1 MTELPELP
9 TEIPAGQPVGP
20 AGTFPGFFGPHAP
33 QESDLYKC
41 VHCGFCL
48 QACPT
53 YLETGLEAESP
64 RGRIALMKA
73 VNEGRLDMTPTVI
86 GHWDMCLQCRAC
98 ELACPSGVEY
108 GKIMEATR
116 AQVEQQTKRPIIER
130 TARSIGYK
138 TLLASPVKLRMA
150 GTALKLY
157 KKTGVRAIARS
168 TGLLKLLPGD
178 AVMADE
184 YLPELS
190 KKFFVAK
197 GQVYAARGVRKAK
210 VAMLAGCVM
219 ALTHAETL
227 EATVRVLTRN
237 GLEVHLTG
245 GQGCCGALNTH
256 AGEPDS
262 AIEMA
267 KKNIDS
273 FLSMNPDAIVSASAG
288 CGAAMKDYAELLR
301 DEGEYAERAGRVA
314 ALTRDIHELLVE
326 YDFEAP
332 TGRLDIT
339 VTYQDPCHL
348 LNAQRITDAPRQI
361 LNSIPGLE
369 LVELGE
375 PAICCGSAG
384 TYSLTQREM
393 SARLGKRKA
402 RNVIATGAEIVAT
415 GNPGCAMQLDFALN
429 QIASDESQTDSATR
443 GKSERTVK
451 VRYVVDLLDA
461 AYALE

>member
-1 MTELPELP
+1 MP
-9 TEIPAGQPVGP
+9 TDHPIGP
-20 AGTFPGFFGPHAP
+20 AGTFPGFSGPHAP
-33 QESDLYKC
+33 KESDLYRC

-73 VNEGRLDMTPTVI
+73 VNEGRLEMTDSVI

-98 ELACPSGVEY
+98 ELSCPSGVEY
-108 GKIMEATR
+108 GKLMEATR
-116 AQVEQQTKRPIIER
+116 AQVQQHTEQSFTEK

-138 TLLASPVKLRMA
+138 TVLSSPMKLRMA
-150 GTALKLY
+150 GNALKLY
-157 KKTGVRAIARS
+157 KKSGMRTIARG

-178 AVMADE
+178 AELADE

-197 GQVYAARGVRKAK
+197 GQVHPAKGLRKAK

-237 GLEVHLTG
+237 GIEVNLTA

-273 FLSMNPDAIVSASAG
+273 FLSINPDAIVSASAG
-288 CGAAMKDYAELLR
+288 CGAAMKNYGELLSDEADYAEK
-301 DEGEYAERAGRVA
+301 AERVA
-314 ALTRDIHELLVE
+314 TLSKDIHELLVE
-326 YDFEAP
+326 HEFEAP
-332 TGRLDIT
+332 KKSLDVT

-348 LNAQRITDAPRQI
+348 LNVQRITDPPRAI
-361 LNSIPGLE
+361 LNSIPGLT
-369 LVELGE
+369 LVDLGE
-375 PAICCGSAG
+375 PSICCGSAG

-393 SARLGKRKA
+393 SAQLGKRKA
-402 RNVIATGAEIVAT
+402 RNVLATGAEIVAT
-415 GNPGCAMQLDFALN
+415 GNPGCAMQLDFALT
-429 QIASDESQTDSATR
+429 QLAEEDSHD
-443 GKSERTVK
+443 RTTK
-451 VRYVVDLLDA
+451 VRYVVDLLDE
-461 AYALE
+461 AYSLE

>member
-1 MTELPELP
+1 MP
-9 TEIPAGQPVGP
+9 TDHPIGP
-20 AGTFPGFFGPHAP
+20 AGTFPGFSGTHAP
-33 QESDLYKC
+33 KESDLYRC

-73 VNEGRLDMTPTVI
+73 VNEGRLEMTDSVI

-98 ELACPSGVEY
+98 ELSCPSGVEY
-108 GKIMEATR
+108 GKLMEATR
-116 AQVEQQTKRPIIER
+116 AQVQQHTEQSFTEK

-138 TLLASPVKLRMA
+138 TVLSSPMKLRMA
-150 GTALKLY
+150 GNALKLY
-157 KKTGVRAIARS
+157 KKSGMRTIARG

-178 AVMADE
+178 AELADE

-197 GQVYAARGVRKAK
+197 GQVHPAKGLRKAK

-237 GLEVHLTG
+237 GIEVNLTA

-273 FLSMNPDAIVSASAG
+273 FLSINPDAIVSASAG
-288 CGAAMKDYAELLR
+288 CGAAMKNYGELLSDEADYAEK
-301 DEGEYAERAGRVA
+301 AERVA
-314 ALTRDIHELLVE
+314 TLSKDIHELLVE
-326 YDFEAP
+326 HEFEAP
-332 TGRLDIT
+332 KKSLDVT

-348 LNAQRITDAPRQI
+348 LNVQRITDPPRAI
-361 LNSIPGLE
+361 LNSIPGLT
-369 LVELGE
+369 LVDLGE
-375 PAICCGSAG
+375 PSICCGSAG

-393 SARLGKRKA
+393 SAQLGKRKA
-402 RNVIATGAEIVAT
+402 RNVLATGAEIVAT
-415 GNPGCAMQLDFALN
+415 GNPGCAMQLDFALT
-429 QIASDESQTDSATR
+429 QVAEEDSQD
-443 GKSERTVK
+443 RTTK
-451 VRYVVDLLDA
+451 VRYVVDLLDE
-461 AYALE
+461 AYSLE

>member
-1 MTELPELP
+1 MSTD
-9 TEIPAGQPVGP
+9 QPIGP
-20 AGTFPGFFGPHAP
+20 AGTFPGFSGPHAP
-33 QESDLYKC
+33 NEADLYRC

-73 VNEGRLDMTPTVI
+73 VNEGRLKMTDSVI

-108 GKIMEATR
+108 GKLMEATR
-116 AQVEQQTKRPIIER
+116 AQVQQHTKQSFTEKA
-130 TARSIGYK
+130 ARSVGYK
-138 TLLASPVKLRMA
+138 TVLPSPMKLRMA
-150 GTALKLY
+150 GKALKLY
-157 KKTGVRAIARS
+157 KKSGMRTIARG

-178 AVMADE
+178 AELADE

-190 KKFFVAK
+190 KKFFIAK
-197 GQVYAARGVRKAK
+197 GQVRQAKGLRKAK

-227 EATVRVLTRN
+227 EAAVRVLTRN
-237 GLEVHLTG
+237 GIEVHLTA

-273 FLSMNPDAIVSASAG
+273 FLSINPDAIVSASAG
-288 CGAAMKDYAELLR
+288 CGAAMKDYGELLSNEV
-301 DEGEYAERAGRVA
+301 DYTAKAERVAG
-314 ALTRDIHELLVE
+314 LSKDIHELLVE
-326 YDFEAP
+326 YEFEAP
-332 TGRLDIT
+332 KHPLDVT

-348 LNAQRITDAPRQI
+348 LNVQRITDAPRAI
-361 LNSIPGLE
+361 LNSIPGLT
-369 LVELGE
+369 LVDLGE
-375 PAICCGSAG
+375 PSICCGSAG

-393 SARLGKRKA
+393 SAQLGKRKA
-402 RNVIATGAEIVAT
+402 RNVLATGAEIVAT
-415 GNPGCAMQLDFALN
+415 GNPGCAMQLDFALT
-429 QIASDESQTDSATR
+429 QVAEEDSQD
-443 GKSERTVK
+443 RTTK
-451 VRYVVDLLDA
+451 VRYVVDLLDE
-461 AYALE
+461 AYSLE

>member
-1 MTELPELP
+1 MSIDKP
-9 TEIPAGQPVGP
+9 TISVGP
-20 AGTFPGFFGPHAP
+20 PGTFPGFSGPHAP

-73 VNEGRLDMTPTVI
+73 VNEGRLDMSPSVV
-86 GHWDMCLQCRAC
+86 GHWDLCLQCRAC

-108 GKIMEATR
+108 GKLMEATR
-116 AQVEQQTKRPIIER
+116 AQVEQHTKRSFTER
-130 TARSIGYK
+130 TARSIGYN
-138 TLLASPVKLRMA
+138 TMLPSPVKLRMA
-150 GTALKLY
+150 GNALKFY
-157 KKTGVRAIARS
+157 KKSGMRTIARG

-178 AVMADE
+178 AELADA

-190 KKFFVAK
+190 DNFFVAK
-197 GQVYAARGVRKAK
+197 GQVHPAQGVRKAK

-237 GLEVHLTG
+237 GIEVHLTA

-256 AGEPDS
+256 SGEPDS

-267 KKNIDS
+267 KQNIDS
-273 FLSMNPDAIVSASAG
+273 FLSAKPDAIVSASAG
-288 CGAAMKDYAELLR
+288 CGAAMKDYGELLANESEYVDKAKQVAEL
-301 DEGEYAERAGRVA
+301 
-314 ALTRDIHELLVE
+314 TKDIHELLVE
-326 YDFEAP
+326 YEFEAP
-332 TGRLDIT
+332 TKPLNVK

-348 LNAQRITDAPRQI
+348 LNVQRITDAPRAI

-369 LVELGE
+369 LINLGE
-375 PAICCGSAG
+375 AAVCCGSAG

-393 SARLGKRKA
+393 SAKLGKRKA
-402 RNVIATGAEIVAT
+402 RNVLATGAEIVAT
-415 GNPGCAMQLDFALN
+415 GNPGCAMQLDFALTEV
-429 QIASDESQTDSATR
+429 AKEDSISRST
-443 GKSERTVK
+443 K
-451 VRYVVDLLDA
+451 VRYVVDLLDQ
-461 AYALE
+461 AYALERS

>member
-1 MTELPELP
+1 MTDLPEITPDL
-9 TEIPAGQPVGP
+9 PAGSPVGP
-20 AGTFPGFFGPHAP
+20 AGTFPGFSGPHAP

-73 VNEGRLDMTPTVI
+73 VNEGRLEMTPTVV
-86 GHWDMCLQCRAC
+86 GHWDLCLQCRAC
-98 ELACPSGVEY
+98 ELSCPSGVEY
-108 GKIMEATR
+108 GKLMEATR
-116 AQVEQQTKRPIIER
+116 AQVGQHTKRSITER
-130 TARSIGYK
+130 TARSIGYR
-138 TLLASPVKLRMA
+138 TLLPSPVKLRMA

-157 KKTGVRAIARS
+157 KKTGARAIARG

-190 KKFFVAK
+190 KNFFKAK
-197 GQVYAARGVRKAK
+197 GQVFAAKGVRKAK

-227 EATVRVLTRN
+227 EAAVRVLTRN
-237 GLEVHLTG
+237 GLEVHLTA
-245 GQGCCGALNTH
+245 GQGCCGALNND
-256 AGEPDS
+256 AGELDS
-262 AIEMA
+262 AIKMA
-267 KKNIDS
+267 KKNVDS

-288 CGAAMKDYAELLR
+288 CGATMKDYEELLGG
-301 DEGEYAERAGRVA
+301 EAEYADKARQVA

-326 YDFEAP
+326 YEFEAP
-332 TGRLDIT
+332 TGKLDVT

-348 LNAQRITDAPRQI
+348 LNGQRISDAPRQV
-361 LNSIPGLE
+361 LSSIPGLK
-369 LVELGE
+369 LIELGE
-375 PAICCGSAG
+375 PAVCCGSAG
-384 TYSLTQREM
+384 TYSITQREM
-393 SARLGKRKA
+393 SAQLGNRKA

-415 GNPGCAMQLDFALN
+415 ANPGCALQLGFALK
-429 QIASDESQTDSATR
+429 QIANKDSADAA
-443 GKSERTVK
+443 VK
-451 VRYVVDLLDA
+451 VRYVVDLLDE

>member
-1 MTELPELP
+1 MPSD
-9 TEIPAGQPVGP
+9 QHVGP
-20 AGTFPGFFGPHAP
+20 TGTFPGFFGPHAP
-33 QESDLYKC
+33 HESDLYKC

-73 VNEGRLDMTPTVI
+73 VNEGRLEMTPSVV

-108 GKIMEATR
+108 GKLMEATR
-116 AQVEQQTKRPIIER
+116 SQVEQQTRRSFTQR
-130 TARSIGYK
+130 TARSIGYN
-138 TLLASPVKLRMA
+138 TLLKSPTKLRMA

-157 KKTGVRAIARS
+157 KKTGLRTIARG

-178 AVMADE
+178 AELADE

-190 KKFFVAK
+190 QNFFVGK
-197 GQVYAARGVRKAK
+197 GQVHPAQGVRKAR

-227 EATVRVLTRN
+227 EAAVRVMTRN
-237 GLEVHLTG
+237 GLEVHVTA

-262 AIEMA
+262 AAQMA
-267 KKNIDS
+267 RKNIDS
-273 FLSMNPDAIVSASAG
+273 FLAINPDAIVSASAG
-288 CGAAMKDYAELLR
+288 CGAAMKDYEELLR
-301 DEGEYAERAGRVA
+301 DDSEYVVRAARVA
-314 ALTRDIHELLVE
+314 ELTRDVHELLLE
-326 YDFEAP
+326 YDFTP
-332 TGRLDIT
+332 PVKGLDIT

-348 LNAQRITDAPRQI
+348 VNVQRITEAPRTI
-361 LNSIPGLE
+361 LKSIPGLK
-369 LVELGE
+369 LIELGE
-375 PAICCGSAG
+375 PAVCCGSAG
-384 TYSLTQREM
+384 TYSITQREM
-393 SARLGKRKA
+393 SAQLGRRKA
-402 RNVIATGAEIVAT
+402 RKVIATQAETVAT
-415 GNPGCAMQLDFALN
+415 ANPGCAMQLDFALTQLAKEN
-429 QIASDESQTDSATR
+429 QTA
-443 GKSERTVK
+443 RTTK

-461 AYALE
+461 AYSLE

>member
-1 MTELPELP
+1 MSTD
-9 TEIPAGQPVGP
+9 QPVGP
-20 AGTFPGFFGPHAP
+20 AGTFPGFSGPHAP
-33 QESDLYKC
+33 KESDLYRC

-73 VNEGRLDMTPTVI
+73 VNEGRLKMTDSVI

-108 GKIMEATR
+108 GSLMEATR
-116 AQVEQQTKRPIIER
+116 AQVQQHTRQSFTEK
-130 TARSIGYK
+130 TARSLGYK
-138 TLLASPVKLRMA
+138 TVLPSPMKLRMA
-150 GTALKLY
+150 GNALKLY
-157 KKTGVRAIARS
+157 KKSGMRTIARG
-168 TGLLKLLPGD
+168 TGLLRLLPGD
-178 AVMADE
+178 AELADE

-197 GQVYAARGVRKAK
+197 GQVHPAKGLRKAK

-237 GLEVHLTG
+237 GIEVHLTA

-273 FLSMNPDAIVSASAG
+273 FLSINPDAIVSASAG
-288 CGAAMKDYAELLR
+288 CGAAMKDYGELLSNEA
-301 DEGEYAERAGRVA
+301 DYAEKAEQVA
-314 ALTRDIHELLVE
+314 SLSKDIHELLVE
-326 YDFEAP
+326 HEFEAP
-332 TGRLDIT
+332 KKSLDIT

-348 LNAQRITDAPRQI
+348 INVQRITDAPRAI
-361 LNSIPGLE
+361 LNSIPGLT
-369 LVELGE
+369 LVDLGE
-375 PAICCGSAG
+375 PGMCCGSAG

-393 SARLGKRKA
+393 SAQLGKRKA
-402 RNVIATGAEIVAT
+402 RNVVATGAAVVAT
-415 GNPGCAMQLDFALN
+415 GNPGCAMQLDFALT
-429 QIASDESQTDSATR
+429 QVAEEDSQD
-443 GKSERTVK
+443 RTTK
-451 VRYVVDLLDA
+451 VRYVVDLLDE
-461 AYALE
+461 AYSLE

>member
-237 GLEVHLTG
+237 GLEVRLTG

-429 QIASDESQTDSATR
+429 QITSDESQTDSATQ
-443 GKSERTVK
+443 GQSERTVK

>member
-1 MTELPELP
+1 MEPEPSVGL
-9 TEIPAGQPVGP
+9 AVGP
-20 AGTFPGFFGPHAP
+20 AGTFPGFSGPHAP
-33 QESDLYKC
+33 QESDLYRC

-73 VNEGRLDMTPTVI
+73 VNEGRLDMTPAVI

-98 ELACPSGVEY
+98 ELSCPSGVEY
-108 GKIMEATR
+108 GKLMEATR
-116 AQVEQQTKRPIIER
+116 AQVGQHTKRSFTER

-138 TLLASPVKLRMA
+138 TLLGSPRKLRMA

-157 KKTGVRAIARS
+157 KKTGFRAIARG

-178 AVMADE
+178 AELADE

-190 KKFFVAK
+190 KKFFTAK
-197 GQVYAARGVRKAK
+197 GQIYPARGVRKAK

-219 ALTHAETL
+219 ALTHAGTL
-227 EATVRVLTRN
+227 EAAVRVLTRN
-237 GLEVHLTG
+237 GLEVHLTS

-273 FLSMNPDAIVSASAG
+273 FLSINPDAIVSASAG
-288 CGAAMKDYAELLR
+288 CGAAMKDYAELLGH
-301 DEGEYAERAGRVA
+301 DNEYADGARKVA

-326 YDFEAP
+326 YEFEP
-332 TGRLDIT
+332 PKKELSVT

-348 LNAQRITDAPRQI
+348 LNVQRITDAPRKI
-361 LNSIPGLE
+361 LNSIPGLT
-369 LVELGE
+369 LIELGE
-375 PAICCGSAG
+375 PDICCGSAG
-384 TYSLTQREM
+384 TYSITQREM
-393 SARLGKRKA
+393 SAQLGKRKA

-415 GNPGCAMQLDFALN
+415 ANPGCAMQLDFALT
-429 QIASDESQTDSATR
+429 QIAKDGATQ
-443 GKSERTVK
+443 GQAERTVK
-451 VRYVVDLLDA
+451 VRYVVDLLDE

>member
-1 MTELPELP
+1 MTDLPGLKPEP
-9 TEIPAGQPVGP
+9 PADQPVGP
-20 AGTFPGFFGPHAP
+20 PGTFPGFFGPHAP

-73 VNEGRLDMTPTVI
+73 VSEGRLDMTPAVI

-116 AQVEQQTKRPIIER
+116 TQVGQHTKRPIVER
-130 TARSIGYK
+130 AARSIGYK
-138 TLLASPVKLRMA
+138 TLLQSPVKLRMA

-157 KKTGVRAIARS
+157 KKSGARTIARG

-178 AVMADE
+178 AAMADE

-190 KKFFVAK
+190 KKFFTAK
-197 GQVYAARGVRKAK
+197 GQVHPAKGVRKAK

-219 ALTHAETL
+219 SLTHAETL

-237 GLEVHLTG
+237 GLEVHLTS

-262 AIEMA
+262 AIKMA

-273 FLSMNPDAIVSASAG
+273 FLSTDPDAIVSASAG
-288 CGAAMKDYAELLR
+288 CGAAMKDYEELFR
-301 DEGEYAERAGRVA
+301 DEGEYSERAKKVA

-326 YDFEAP
+326 YDFEPP
-332 TGRLDIT
+332 TGVLDVT

-348 LNAQRITDAPRQI
+348 LNVQRITEAPRQI
-361 LNSIPGLE
+361 LSSIPGLK
-369 LVELGE
+369 LVELKE

-384 TYSLTQREM
+384 TYSITQRDM

-415 GNPGCAMQLDFALN
+415 GNPGCAMQLDFALK
-429 QIASDESQTDSATR
+429 QIAGDQDSEN
-443 GKSERTVK
+443 GQDSPTVK

>member
-237 GLEVHLTG
+237 GLEVRLTG

-369 LVELGE
+369 LIELGE

-415 GNPGCAMQLDFALN
+415 GNPGCAMQLDFALT
-429 QIASDESQTDSATR
+429 QIASDESQTDSATQ
-443 GKSERTVK
+443 GQSERTVK

>member
-369 LVELGE
+369 LIELDE

-429 QIASDESQTDSATR
+429 QIASDESQTDSATQGR
-443 GKSERTVK
+443 SERTVK

>member
-393 SARLGKRKA
+393 AARLGKRKA

-429 QIASDESQTDSATR
+429 QIASDESQTDSATQ
-443 GKSERTVK
+443 GQSERTVK

>member
-1 MTELPELP
+1 MTELPGQAP
-9 TEIPAGQPVGP
+9 PPSADQPVGP
-20 AGTFPGFFGPHAP
+20 PGTFPGFSGPHAP
-33 QESDLYKC
+33 HESDLYRC

-73 VNEGRLDMTPTVI
+73 VNEGRLDMTPAVI

-98 ELACPSGVEY
+98 ELSCPSGVEY

-116 AQVEQQTKRPIIER
+116 SQVEQHTKRPITER
-130 TARSIGYK
+130 VARSVGYK
-138 TLLASPVKLRMA
+138 TLLSSPVKLRMA
-150 GTALKLY
+150 GTALKIY
-157 KKTGVRAIARS
+157 KKTGARAIARG

-190 KKFFVAK
+190 KKFFTAK
-197 GQVYAARGVRKAK
+197 GQVHPAKGVRKAK

-219 ALTHAETL
+219 SLTHAETL

-237 GLEVHLTG
+237 GLEVHLTA

-273 FLSMNPDAIVSASAG
+273 FLSANPDAIVSASAG
-288 CGAAMKDYAELLR
+288 CGAAMKDYGELFR
-301 DEGEYAERAGRVA
+301 DEGEYAERAKKVA
-314 ALTRDIHELLVE
+314 DLTRDIHELLVE
-326 YDFEAP
+326 YDFEPPA
-332 TGRLDIT
+332 GMLDVT

-348 LNAQRITDAPRQI
+348 LNAQRITEAPRQI
-361 LNSIPGLE
+361 LSSIPGLK

-384 TYSLTQREM
+384 TYSITQREM

-402 RNVIATGAEIVAT
+402 DNVIATGAEIVAT
-415 GNPGCAMQLDFALN
+415 GNPGCAMQLDFALR
-429 QIASDESQTDSATR
+429 QIANDESGEPTT
-443 GKSERTVK
+443 K

-461 AYALE
+461 AYALD

>member
-1 MTELPELP
+1 MASEP
-9 TEIPAGQPVGP
+9 PAGQSVGP
-20 AGTFPGFFGPHAP
+20 AGTFPGFSGPHAP

-73 VNEGRLDMTPTVI
+73 VNEGRLDMTPAVV

-116 AQVEQQTKRPIIER
+116 AQVEQHTKRSFTER
-130 TARSIGYK
+130 TARSVGYK
-138 TLLASPVKLRMA
+138 TLLPSPMKLRMA

-157 KKTGVRAIARS
+157 KKTGARSVARS
-168 TGLLKLLPGD
+168 TGILKLLPGD
-178 AVMADE
+178 AVLADE
-184 YLPELS
+184 YLPGFS

-197 GQVYAARGVRKAK
+197 GQVFPAQGIRKAK

-237 GLEVHLTG
+237 GIEVHLTG
-245 GQGCCGALNTH
+245 SQGCCGALNTH

-262 AIEMA
+262 AIKMA
-267 KKNIDS
+267 KRNIDS
-273 FLSMNPDAIVSASAG
+273 FVSINPDAVVSASAG
-288 CGAAMKDYAELLR
+288 CGAAMKDYEQLL
-301 DEGEYAERAGRVA
+301 DGDQDYAEKAKKIA
-314 ALTRDIHELLVE
+314 SLTRDIHELLVE
-326 YDFEAP
+326 YEFEAP
-332 TGRLDIT
+332 AGQLDIT

-348 LNAQRITDAPRQI
+348 LNVQRITEAPRQI
-361 LNSIPGLE
+361 LRSIPGLK
-369 LVELGE
+369 LVELAE
-375 PAICCGSAG
+375 PAVCCGSAG
-384 TYSLTQREM
+384 TYSITQREM
-393 SARLGKRKA
+393 SAQLGKRKA
-402 RNVIATGAEIVAT
+402 RNVIASGAEIVAT
-415 GNPGCAMQLDFALN
+415 ANPGCAMQLDFALR
-429 QIASDESQTDSATR
+429 QIAKDESTQDPEA
-443 GKSERTVK
+443 GGETVK